1 VRKQF
6 VKAVGYLL
14 DYGPIIL
21 TVLAAT
27 TVSVLATSSSITI
40 EQLVQSVLLVL
51 ALLATT
57 QLIDRFRLLRNLD
70 QKVDT
75 ILVKGINDKMIIVT
89 TEKVVEIVIIYGL
102 AQYILENSASKAG
115 IDQLFLDRKPS
126 LVERLQQAK
135 TIDHNG
141 ITLVGTSNNMIAV
154 FTDCVTKGGRI
165 RLLMVDPSDKA
176 LEVAAQRFLKH
187 QDSAMF
193 RREAEHALDNFSS
206 IYKEPKSK
214 NNFKIGFVHIVPPY
228 SIWVIDANT
237 SRAEVWVS
245 LYSFRDDPEPTLHIL
260 PYKDEK
266 YFRFFQRQFEL
277 MWQASTSWTPKLT
290 NIVAQ
295 NDNLQETK

>member
-1 VRKQF
+1 VVRKQF

-75 ILVKGINDKMIIVT
+75 
-89 TEKVVEIVIIYGL
+89 
-102 AQYILENSASKAG
+102 ILENSASKAG